1 MRYCFFRVFAEGAVA
16 RVCFLH
22 VVEVFVK
29 SAVPSDELYS
39 GSVVFSIVFE

>member
-1 MRYCFFRVFAEGAVA
+1 MRYCFLRVSAEGAVT
-16 RVCFLH
+16 RVSFLH

-29 SAVPSDELYS
+29 SAVPGDELYS